1 MALIAI
7 PATGAAYTESDSQ
20 RLPTPPPMTGRLFE
34 GGSEPSV
41 INAQELAMIVN
52 FAIRVGRGTETL
64 KAPGELVAPLGVR
77 RVK

>member
-1 MALIAI
+1 
-7 PATGAAYTESDSQ
+7 
-20 RLPTPPPMTGRLFE
+20 MTGRLFE